1 MTLLYMT
8 QQAVGSLVTVY
19 NQFIG
24 RLIVGQNNNQI
35 LFNFY
40 GYYLPIFLYA
50 AWTPLALYELSD
62 NRLSS
67 NLSKFIWTLIILLV
81 PLLGAAI
88 YHIFFADRI
97 HVTVRATMIFGGI
110 FTVILVLIYL
120 GTSI

>member
-1 MTLLYMT
+1 MPGV
-8 QQAVGSLVTVY
+8 AAFPVGDITFLSL
-19 NQFIG
+19 
-24 RLIVGQNNNQI
+24 

-50 AWTPLALYELSD
+50 AWTPLALYELSY

-67 NLSKFIWTLIILLV
+67 DLSKVIWTLVILLL

-97 HVTVRATMIFGGI
+97 HVAVRATMILGGVLTTI
-110 FTVILVLIYL
+110 FVLTYL
-120 GTSI
+120 GFSL

>member
-1 MTLLYMT
+1 MPGV
-8 QQAVGSLVTVY
+8 AAFPVGDITFLSL
-19 NQFIG
+19 
-24 RLIVGQNNNQI
+24 

-67 NLSKFIWTLIILLV
+67 NLSKFIWTLAILLV

-88 YHIFFADRI
+88 YHIFFAERI

-110 FTVILVLIYL
+110 LTVIIVLIYL
-120 GTSI
+120 GLSL

>member
-1 MTLLYMT
+1 MPGV
-8 QQAVGSLVTVY
+8 AAFPVGDITFLSL
-19 NQFIG
+19 
-24 RLIVGQNNNQI
+24 

-50 AWTPLALYELSD
+50 ALYELSD

>member
-1 MTLLYMT
+1 MPGVAAFPVGDITFLSLL
-8 QQAVGSLVTVY
+8 
-19 NQFIG
+19 
-24 RLIVGQNNNQI
+24 
-35 LFNFY
+35 
-40 GYYLPIFLYA
+40 
-50 AWTPLALYELSD
+50 
-62 NRLSS
+62 
-67 NLSKFIWTLIILLV
+67 FIWTLIILLV